1 MITKERQKRLEE
13 AIKHLMAIGMID
25 GKSPSKSIAEKMD
38 RGINGISSALNGNE
52 RYLTWKFVRDF
63 CATFSNI
70 ISADWI
76 WNGTGKMIKEETYIP
91 ETKLL
96 PSNFDILQKEPDSF
110 NSSID
115 KQIYK
120 LSKDELINL
129 VKELMSL
136 HNEQTEMYRLL
147 IRQNEQMIRL
157 SHERFNNITNIIY
170 KNV

>member
-76 WNGTGKMIKEETYIP
+76 WNGTGEMLFRTESGLNKRNTIPDEEL
-91 ETKLL
+91 K
-96 PSNFDILQKEPDSF
+96 DM
-110 NSSID
+110 
-115 KQIYK
+115 
-120 LSKDELINL
+120 SKDELIIL
-129 VKELMSL
+129 IKQLMVL

-147 IRQNEQMIRL
+147 IKQNEEMIRNGQD
-157 SHERFNNITNIIY
+157 RFNNITNII
-170 KNV
+170 KKV

>member
-13 AIKHLMAIGMID
+13 GIKHLMATGMID

-70 ISADWI
+70 ISVDWI
-76 WNGTGKMIKEETYIP
+76 WNGTGEMLSRTESGLNKRNTIPDEEL
-91 ETKLL
+91 K
-96 PSNFDILQKEPDSF
+96 DM
-110 NSSID
+110 
-115 KQIYK
+115 
-120 LSKDELINL
+120 SKDELIIL
-129 VKELMSL
+129 IKQLMVL

-147 IRQNEQMIRL
+147 IKQNEEMIRNGQ
-157 SHERFNNITNIIY
+157 ERFNNITNII
-170 KNV
+170 KKV